1 MELGLNGKTAL
12 ITGSSK
18 GIGLSVAE
26 VFAGEGC
33 HVHLAA
39 RTEADLVAAADGI
52 RGAHNVRVET
62 HAADLSVT
70 ADLEALAAAC
80 PDIDILV
87 NNAGAIPRGTLAEM
101 GDETLRQSWE
111 LKLFGYINLT
121 RIVYA
126 AMVERGRGVIIN
138 VIGGAAEN
146 PRHDYIAGTMANVA
160 LSNFCKALGKESTK
174 NGVRVVGI
182 HPGLTKT
189 ERMISQHEYVAG
201 HEFGDPSRWEETLPP
216 APFSRPAEPEEV
228 AYMVAFYASERASYT
243 SGTVVSISGG
253 V

>member
-1 MELGLNGKTAL
+1 MDLGIDGKTAL
-12 ITGSSK
+12 ITGGSK
-18 GIGLSVAE
+18 GIGLAVAE
-26 VFAGEGC
+26 VFAQEGC

-39 RTEADLVAAADGI
+39 RTEAELMAAADKI

-62 HAADLSVT
+62 HVSDLSNSGN
-70 ADLEALAAAC
+70 LKALAAAC
-80 PDIDILV
+80 PDIDILI
-87 NNAGAIPRGTLAEM
+87 NNAGAIPRGTLDEM
-101 GDETLRQSWE
+101 DDETLRQSWE

-126 AMVERGRGVIIN
+126 AMKERGKGVIIN

-160 LSNFCKALGKESTK
+160 LSNLCKALGKESQ
-174 NGVRVVGI
+174 NHGVPVVGI

-189 ERMISQHEYVAG
+189 ERMISQHEYVAE
-201 HEFGDPSRWEETLPP
+201 HKFGDAGRWEETLPKS
-216 APFSRPAEPEEV
+216 PFARPAEPEEV